1 MSKFL
6 TRGPMQMMTPGLKAI
21 LIRIAPN
28 GASAP
33 SIAEGEGAASV
44 ARTAAGRFT
53 ITLNDQW
60 KVRPTI
66 FATAEMVGNASDI
79 YAQAGV
85 YTAGTGT
92 AGDTVVVRTLTGA
105 TETDVA
111 ADANNMISVLLVYRI
126 TDVQS

>member
-1 MSKFL
+1 MS
-6 TRGPMQMMTPGLKAI
+6 RGGLQTLTPGLKAL

-28 GASAP
+28 GSSDP

-66 FATAEMVGNASDI
+66 FATAEIVGNATDI
-79 YAQAGV
+79 YAQGGV
-85 YTAGTGT
+85 YTAGSGT

-111 ADANNMISVLLVYRI
+111 ADADNMISVLLVYRI
-126 TDVQS
+126 TDVLS

>member
-1 MSKFL
+1 MS
-6 TRGPMQMMTPGLKAI
+6 RGGLQTLTPGLKAL

-28 GASAP
+28 GSSDP

-66 FATAEMVGNASDI
+66 FATAEIVGNATDI
-79 YAQAGV
+79 YAQGGV

-92 AGDTVVVRTLTGA
+92 SGDTVVVRTLTGA

-111 ADANNMISVLLVYRI
+111 ADADNMISVLLVYRI
-126 TDVQS
+126 TDVLS